1 MTRTLRLAVALAAL
15 LLLAGPAAAA
25 TPEPTA
31 APDVVRAFRLRHR
44 KADAAFLVVRP
55 LLTRRGSIVLQ
66 PGIDTLTVR
75 DSGAAVERVATAIE
89 AGYRLVDTA
98 ENYENERGVG
108 EGIRNS
114 GVARSEI
121 FVTTKF
127 NRKWHSIDGARAAC
141 EASLERLGLD
151 CIDLLL
157 VHWPNPDQGRYV
169 EAFQGLVRLL
179 EAGLVKSIG
188 TSNFKPAHLQKLFDL
203 GLVPHL
209 NQIQLDP
216 YHLRDDLVAIH
227 REKGIVTGAWRP
239 LGCGNAML
247 ADPVI
252 SAVAERHGRTTAQ
265 VILRWLTQQGFV
277 ATPKSSNPTRMAQN
291 LDIFDFSLSA
301 EDMAQLGGLDRPDP
315 EMFDADSFGH

>member
-1 MTRTLRLAVALAAL
+1 MSEVIKPAPTLTLLNGVRIPQLGLGTWPMNDAECALTVAAAL
-15 LLLAGPAAAA
+15 
-25 TPEPTA
+25 
-31 APDVVRAFRLRHR
+31 
-44 KADAAFLVVRP
+44 
-55 LLTRRGSIVLQ
+55 Q
-66 PGIDTLTVR
+66 M
-75 DSGAAVERVATAIE
+75 
-89 AGYRLVDTA
+89 GYRHIDTA

-114 GVARSEI
+114 GVAREEV

-127 NRKWHSIDGARAAC
+127 NRKWHSVDGARQAC

-151 CIDLLL
+151 YIDLLL
-157 VHWPNPDQGRYV
+157 VHWPNPDQDRYV
-169 EAFQGLVRLL
+169 EAFQGLVKLL
-179 EAGLVKSIG
+179 EAGVVRAIG
-188 TSNFKPAHLQKLFDL
+188 TSNFKPAHLQRLFDL

-216 YHLRDDLVAIH
+216 YHLRDDLVALH
-227 REKGIVTGAWRP
+227 RERGIVTGAWRP

-252 SAVAERHGRTTAQ
+252 TAIAERHGRTSAQ
-265 VILRWLTQQGFV
+265 IVLRWLVQQGFV

-291 LDIFDFSLSA
+291 LAIFDFALSDA
-301 EDMAQLGGLDRPDP
+301 EMAALGSLDRPDP

>member
-1 MTRTLRLAVALAAL
+1 MTIKPAPTLALANGVKMPQLGLGTWPMNDAE
-15 LLLAGPAAAA
+15 AAVTVAAAL
-25 TPEPTA
+25 
-31 APDVVRAFRLRHR
+31 DM
-44 KADAAFLVVRP
+44 
-55 LLTRRGSIVLQ
+55 
-66 PGIDTLTVR
+66 
-75 DSGAAVERVATAIE
+75 
-89 AGYRLVDTA
+89 GYRLIDTA
-98 ENYENERGVG
+98 ENYANERGVG
-108 EGIRNS
+108 EGIRQS
-114 GVARSEI
+114 GVSRADI

-127 NRKWHSIDGARAAC
+127 NRKWHSVDGARAAC

-151 CIDLLL
+151 YLDLLL

-169 EAFQGLVRLL
+169 EAYQGLVRLL
-179 EAGLVKSIG
+179 EAGLVRAIG

-227 REKGIVTGAWRP
+227 RAKGIVTGAWRP

-247 ADPVI
+247 ADPTIV
-252 SAVAERHGRTTAQ
+252 SVAERHGRTTAQ

-291 LDIFDFSLSA
+291 LDIFDFTLSA
-301 EDMAQLGGLDRPDP
+301 DEMALLGTLDRPDP
-315 EMFDADSFGH
+315 DMFDADRFGH

>member
-1 MTRTLRLAVALAAL
+1 MTIKPAPTLTLANGVKMPQLGLGTWPMNDAEAAVTVAAAL
-15 LLLAGPAAAA
+15 
-25 TPEPTA
+25 
-31 APDVVRAFRLRHR
+31 DM
-44 KADAAFLVVRP
+44 
-55 LLTRRGSIVLQ
+55 
-66 PGIDTLTVR
+66 
-75 DSGAAVERVATAIE
+75 
-89 AGYRLVDTA
+89 GYRLIDTA

-108 EGIRNS
+108 EGIRQS
-114 GVARSEI
+114 GVARADI

-127 NRKWHSIDGARAAC
+127 NRKWHSVDGARAAC

-151 CIDLLL
+151 YLDLLL

-169 EAFQGLVRLL
+169 EAYQGLVRLL
-179 EAGLVKSIG
+179 EAGLVRAIG

-227 REKGIVTGAWRP
+227 RAKGIVTGAWRP

-291 LDIFDFSLSA
+291 LDIFDFTLSA
-301 EDMAQLGGLDRPDP
+301 DEMALLGTLDRPDP
-315 EMFDADSFGH
+315 DMFDADSFGH

>member
-1 MTRTLRLAVALAAL
+1 MTQRINPAPTLTLANGVEMPQLGLGTWPMNDAEAAVTVAAALAM
-15 LLLAGPAAAA
+15 
-25 TPEPTA
+25 
-31 APDVVRAFRLRHR
+31 
-44 KADAAFLVVRP
+44 
-55 LLTRRGSIVLQ
+55 
-66 PGIDTLTVR
+66 
-75 DSGAAVERVATAIE
+75 
-89 AGYRLVDTA
+89 GYRLIDTA

-108 EGIRNS
+108 EGIRQS
-114 GVARSEI
+114 GVARADI

-127 NRKWHSIDGARAAC
+127 NRKWHSVDGARAAC

-151 CIDLLL
+151 YIDLLL

-216 YHLRDDLVAIH
+216 YHLRDDLVEIH
-227 REKGIVTGAWRP
+227 RAKGIVTGAWRP

-291 LDIFDFSLSA
+291 LDIFGFSLSA
-301 EDMAQLGGLDRPDP
+301 DEMALLGTLDRPDP

>member
-1 MTRTLRLAVALAAL
+1 MTQRINPAPTLTLANGVEMPQLGLGTWPMNDAEAAVTVAAAL
-15 LLLAGPAAAA
+15 
-25 TPEPTA
+25 
-31 APDVVRAFRLRHR
+31 DM
-44 KADAAFLVVRP
+44 
-55 LLTRRGSIVLQ
+55 
-66 PGIDTLTVR
+66 
-75 DSGAAVERVATAIE
+75 
-89 AGYRLVDTA
+89 GYRLIDTA

-108 EGIRNS
+108 EGIRQS
-114 GVARSEI
+114 GVARADI

-127 NRKWHSIDGARAAC
+127 NRKWHSVDGAHAAC

-151 CIDLLL
+151 YIDLLL

-169 EAFQGLVRLL
+169 EAYQGLVHLL

-216 YHLRDDLVAIH
+216 YHLRDDLVEIH
-227 REKGIVTGAWRP
+227 RAKGIVTGAWRP

-252 SAVAERHGRTTAQ
+252 GAVAERHGRTTAQ

-291 LDIFDFSLSA
+291 LDIFGFSLSA
-301 EDMAQLGGLDRPDP
+301 DEMALLGTLDRPDP

>member
-1 MTRTLRLAVALAAL
+1 MGFYLGYAFSLYARPQDRLSHVLVSS
-15 LLLAGPAAAA
+15 PFESHPEFFYPPA
-25 TPEPTA
+25 TPRRLSTRDNRHIDTA
-31 APDVVRAFRLRHR
+31 A
-44 KADAAFLVVRP
+44 
-55 LLTRRGSIVLQ
+55 I
-66 PGIDTLTVR
+66 
-75 DSGAAVERVATAIE
+75 
-89 AGYRLVDTA
+89 YR
-98 ENYENERGVG
+98 NEREVG
-108 EGIRNS
+108 EAIAESGIPRD
-114 GVARSEI
+114 EI

-151 CIDLLL
+151 YIDLLL

-169 EAFQGLVRLL
+169 EAYQGLVRLL

-216 YHLRDDLVAIH
+216 YHLRDDLVDIH
-227 REKGIVTGAWRP
+227 RARGIVTGAWRP

-291 LDIFDFSLSA
+291 LDIFGFTLSA
-301 EDMAQLGGLDRPDP
+301 DEMALLGTLDRPDP

>member
-1 MTRTLRLAVALAAL
+1 MTQRINPAPTLTLANGVEMPQLGLGTWPMNDAEAAVTVAAAL
-15 LLLAGPAAAA
+15 
-25 TPEPTA
+25 
-31 APDVVRAFRLRHR
+31 DM
-44 KADAAFLVVRP
+44 
-55 LLTRRGSIVLQ
+55 
-66 PGIDTLTVR
+66 
-75 DSGAAVERVATAIE
+75 
-89 AGYRLVDTA
+89 GYRLIDTA

-108 EGIRNS
+108 EGIRQS
-114 GVARSEI
+114 GVARADI

-127 NRKWHSIDGARAAC
+127 NRKWHSVDGARAAC

-151 CIDLLL
+151 YIDLLL

-216 YHLRDDLVAIH
+216 YHLRDDLVDIH
-227 REKGIVTGAWRP
+227 RARGIVTGAWRP

-247 ADPVI
+247 TDPVI
-252 SAVAERHGRTTAQ
+252 AAVAERHGRTTAQ

-277 ATPKSSNPTRMAQN
+277 ATPKSSNLTRMAQN
-291 LDIFDFSLSA
+291 LDIFGFSLSA
-301 EDMAQLGGLDRPDP
+301 DEMAQLGSLGRPDP

>member
-1 MTRTLRLAVALAAL
+1 MTQRINPAPTLTLANGVEMPQLGLGTWPMNDAEAAVTVAAAL
-15 LLLAGPAAAA
+15 
-25 TPEPTA
+25 
-31 APDVVRAFRLRHR
+31 DM
-44 KADAAFLVVRP
+44 
-55 LLTRRGSIVLQ
+55 
-66 PGIDTLTVR
+66 
-75 DSGAAVERVATAIE
+75 
-89 AGYRLVDTA
+89 GYRLIDTA

-108 EGIRNS
+108 EGIRQS
-114 GVARSEI
+114 GVARADI

-127 NRKWHSIDGARAAC
+127 NRKWHSVDGARAAC

-151 CIDLLL
+151 YIDLLL

-216 YHLRDDLVAIH
+216 YHLRDDLVDIH
-227 REKGIVTGAWRP
+227 RARGIVTGAWRP

-252 SAVAERHGRTTAQ
+252 GAVAERHGRTTAQ

-291 LDIFDFSLSA
+291 LDIFGFSLSA
-301 EDMAQLGGLDRPDP
+301 DEMALLGTLDRPDP

>member
-1 MTRTLRLAVALAAL
+1 MALQPAPTLALANGVKMPQLGLGTWPMNDAE
-15 LLLAGPAAAA
+15 AAVTVAAAL
-25 TPEPTA
+25 
-31 APDVVRAFRLRHR
+31 DM
-44 KADAAFLVVRP
+44 
-55 LLTRRGSIVLQ
+55 
-66 PGIDTLTVR
+66 
-75 DSGAAVERVATAIE
+75 
-89 AGYRLVDTA
+89 GYRLIDTA
-98 ENYENERGVG
+98 ENYANERGVG
-108 EGIRNS
+108 EGIRQS
-114 GVARSEI
+114 GVSRADI

-127 NRKWHSIDGARAAC
+127 NRKWHSVDGARAAC

-151 CIDLLL
+151 YLDLLL

-169 EAFQGLVRLL
+169 EAYQGLVRLL
-179 EAGLVKSIG
+179 EAGLVRAIG

-227 REKGIVTGAWRP
+227 RAKGIVTGAWRP

-247 ADPVI
+247 ADPTIV
-252 SAVAERHGRTTAQ
+252 SVAERHGRTTAQ

-291 LDIFDFSLSA
+291 LDIFDFTLSA
-301 EDMAQLGGLDRPDP
+301 DEMALLGTLDRPDP
-315 EMFDADSFGH
+315 DMFDADRFGH

>member
-1 MTRTLRLAVALAAL
+1 MALQPAPTLTLANGVKMPQLGLGTWPMNDAEAAVTVAAAL
-15 LLLAGPAAAA
+15 
-25 TPEPTA
+25 
-31 APDVVRAFRLRHR
+31 DM
-44 KADAAFLVVRP
+44 
-55 LLTRRGSIVLQ
+55 
-66 PGIDTLTVR
+66 
-75 DSGAAVERVATAIE
+75 
-89 AGYRLVDTA
+89 GYRLIDTA
-98 ENYENERGVG
+98 ENYANERGVG
-108 EGIRNS
+108 EGIRQS
-114 GVARSEI
+114 GVSRADI

-127 NRKWHSIDGARAAC
+127 NRKWHSVDGARAAC

-151 CIDLLL
+151 YLDLLL

-169 EAFQGLVRLL
+169 EAYQGLVRLL
-179 EAGLVKSIG
+179 EAGLVRAIG

-227 REKGIVTGAWRP
+227 RAKGIVTGAWRP

-247 ADPVI
+247 ADPTIV
-252 SAVAERHGRTTAQ
+252 SVAERHGRTTAQ

-291 LDIFDFSLSA
+291 LDIFDFTLSA
-301 EDMAQLGGLDRPDP
+301 DEMALLGTLDRPDP
-315 EMFDADSFGH
+315 DMFDADRFGH